1 MKKLW
6 IFTELFYPEETS
18 TAFILTKIANK
29 LATKY
34 DVVNVV
40 CANKTRNKKNLSST
54 LLSNVKVTRINN
66 FFNNKNSLIIRFLNF
81 LELSIKFFFILLFKV
96 KRKEKIFLVTNPA
109 PLIVIVSLLKRIKK
123 FEVILLVHDVFP
135 ENALSAKI
143 IKSKESIYY
152 KIFKLIFD
160 KSYQNMSKIIVLGR
174 DMKNVVESKIKNS
187 KSEIVIIENWGENH
201 KIYPMSKEDNEK
213 IIFQYAGNIGRV
225 QGLDFLVEVISKV
238 KNERLIFEFIG
249 EGAEKKY
256 LIELV
261 KKNNLKNIFFKSS
274 FKRDEQNEILNKAD
288 VAIITLSVGMY
299 GLGVPSKFYNILTAG
314 KPILYIGEEN
324 TEIHLVMKDNDIG
337 YFFNPND
344 EQGLFNFFNKI
355 MKGEDL
361 ILKGKAA
368 RNLLLSNYT
377 EEIILEKYLKEI

>member
-152 KIFKLIFD
+152 KIFKLIF
-160 KSYQNMSKIIVLGR
+160 K
-174 DMKNVVESKIKNS
+174 
-187 KSEIVIIENWGENH
+187 
-201 KIYPMSKEDNEK
+201 
-213 IIFQYAGNIGRV
+213 
-225 QGLDFLVEVISKV
+225 
-238 KNERLIFEFIG
+238 
-249 EGAEKKY
+249 
-256 LIELV
+256 
-261 KKNNLKNIFFKSS
+261 
-274 FKRDEQNEILNKAD
+274 
-288 VAIITLSVGMY
+288 
-299 GLGVPSKFYNILTAG
+299 
-314 KPILYIGEEN
+314 
-324 TEIHLVMKDNDIG
+324 
-337 YFFNPND
+337 
-344 EQGLFNFFNKI
+344 
-355 MKGEDL
+355 
-361 ILKGKAA
+361 
-368 RNLLLSNYT
+368 
-377 EEIILEKYLKEI
+377 